1 MKKNYTEEEIQTLA
15 KSTIGKSFG
24 EIERIFSKSQDYN
37 ITEETPEYISENE
50 VLYGNKKQNKAYFGH
65 AFETNV
71 YNYNINSNSA
81 PDFEEAGIELKVTPY
96 KRNKDNTLSAKER
109 LVLNIIN
116 YMEEYKNTFFTSHF
130 WYKNN
135 KIQIIWYLYE
145 PNTNKKNLK
154 ITHEKLFT
162 FPEEDLKIVM
172 DDWNTIIRKIKEG
185 KAHEISEADTMYLGA
200 CTKGANS
207 NSLRQQ
213 PFSSIKAMQRAFCLK
228 TSYMTQLVRKYI
240 GNYEDVEKIIGNRD
254 ITFNEF
260 INNVVDRYKEMTQKQ
275 LMEKFNID
283 SNAKNLNAMIISRMF
298 DVKGNLSETDEFL
311 KANIIPRTIRIEK
324 SGRIKE
330 SMPFP
335 AFKFT
340 EIVQQSWETSEFRN
354 ELESTKYMFFVFKMT
369 DNGYVFKG
377 IKLWN
382 MPEQDIETEA
392 KTVWKST
399 YNCIATGNIVKKI
412 DKNGNRITNFPGM
425 MDNKVCH
432 VRPHARDSKDTFELP
447 VTDKL
452 TKLTKYTKHCFWINN
467 KYLEELL
474 KEFM

>member
-213 PFSSIKAMQRAFCLK
+213 PFSSIKAMQRALCLK

-275 LMEKFNID
+275 LM
-283 SNAKNLNAMIISRMF
+283 
-298 DVKGNLSETDEFL
+298 L
-311 KANIIPRTIRIEK
+311 KT
-324 SGRIKE
+324 
-330 SMPFP
+330 
-335 AFKFT
+335 
-340 EIVQQSWETSEFRN
+340 
-354 ELESTKYMFFVFKMT
+354 
-369 DNGYVFKG
+369 
-377 IKLWN
+377 
-382 MPEQDIETEA
+382 
-392 KTVWKST
+392 
-399 YNCIATGNIVKKI
+399 
-412 DKNGNRITNFPGM
+412 
-425 MDNKVCH
+425 
-432 VRPHARDSKDTFELP
+432 
-447 VTDKL
+447 
-452 TKLTKYTKHCFWINN
+452 
-467 KYLEELL
+467 
-474 KEFM
+474 